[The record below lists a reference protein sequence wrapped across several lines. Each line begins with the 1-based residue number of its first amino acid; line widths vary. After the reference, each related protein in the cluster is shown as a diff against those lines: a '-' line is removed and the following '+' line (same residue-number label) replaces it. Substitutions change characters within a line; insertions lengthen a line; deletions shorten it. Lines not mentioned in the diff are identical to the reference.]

1 MDSSSVRRSGQQR
14 LRINGAGT
22 LSVAVLLAGLSLGA
36 AVWLMLRNSRAGQ
49 VRVELPSPLPLPHGH
64 QGGYTTNFPI
74 AEDPISD
81 GRKWRNGK
89 TIGLDWSN
97 VETVPGLAYGTES
110 GRGAGADVYDDST
123 ALLSGSWLP
132 DQTAAA
138 TVHSVNQSEDVF
150 EEVELRLRSS
160 LTAHRSTGYEVLFR
174 CLNGAQ
180 AYASIVRWDGPLGS
194 FTYLEQAK
202 GPQYKLADGD
212 LVSASIHGTVI
223 SAFINGKR
231 VMQTSDATYSSG
243 SPGMGFWLRRRA
255 GVRSWFRNYKVRN
268 VDYGFTR
275 FAAW

>member
-1 MDSSSVRRSGQQR
+1 
-14 LRINGAGT
+14 
-22 LSVAVLLAGLSLGA
+22 LAA
-36 AVWLMLRNSRAGQ
+36 
-49 VRVELPSPLPLPHGH
+49 PLPIPDGLLGH
-64 QGGYTTNFPI
+64 TTNFSR
-74 AEDPISD
+74 AENPISQ
-81 GRKWRNGK
+81 GEKWVDGK

-110 GRGAGADVYDDST
+110 GRGTGADAYDDST
-123 ALLSGSWLP
+123 ALLSGSWPP

-138 TVHSVNQSEDVF
+138 TVRSVNQSEDVF

-174 CLNGAQ
+174 CLNSAQ

-194 FTYLEQAK
+194 FTYLVQAK
-202 GPQYKLADGD
+202 GPRYKLTNGD
-212 LVSASIHGTVI
+212 LVSASINGTVI
-223 SAFINGKR
+223 SAFINGKQ

-243 SPGMGFWLRRRA
+243 SPGMGFWLRRRS
-255 GVRSWFRNYKVRN
+255 GVRSWFRNYTVRN